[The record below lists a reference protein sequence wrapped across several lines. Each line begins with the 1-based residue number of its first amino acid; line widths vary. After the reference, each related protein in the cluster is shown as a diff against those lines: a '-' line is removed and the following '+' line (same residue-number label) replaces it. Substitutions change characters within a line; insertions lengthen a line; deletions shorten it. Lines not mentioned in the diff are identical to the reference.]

1 MCFFSDTVVNIISA
15 LSSAKQLNLN
25 AKNAQKMKKFLLN
38 EKL

>member
-15 LSSAKQLNLN
+15 LSAKQLNLN